1 MKYLTLPIMLLLS
14 GCSTTCSI
22 PYGEYE
28 AFGGN
33 ESATKLTLNAEGYQF
48 IRDDWSP
55 TGYKERSHFTE
66 QGKWSCKG
74 GIAEMTSKSG
84 NVVFELKMIGDNP
97 LALAETT
104 KALVFNV
111 SSNDVLSE
119 VILYPSESLKDGL
132 DK

>member
-1 MKYLTLPIMLLLS
+1 MDVLFIL
-14 GCSTTCSI
+14 
-22 PYGEYE
+22 GEYE

-33 ESATKLTLNAEGYQF
+33 ESATKLTLNAEGYQL
-48 IRDDWSP
+48 IREDWSP
-55 TGYKERSHFTE
+55 IGYEERSHFTE

-111 SSNDVLSE
+111 SSNDALSE